1 MHPMPEAV
9 ITPPLGRI
17 DVHPLVYPEPH
28 AFGMPRSVAL
38 IRVEDTGGAVG
49 WGECVCGAP
58 EAALAVQAIVEEG
71 YASLVVGANGE
82 SIRAVWERL
91 RDRGFWYGH
100 GGIAT
105 LALSGVDMA
114 LWDLAG
120 RRAGMPVHQLLGGKV
135 TDRVRASASV
145 MWDTRDLDAPAR
157 QAADY
162 AARGFTATKGGWG
175 HPERE
180 FGLDADRDVEIVRRV
195 RAAVGPGVDIA
206 VDVSGRAGWS
216 VAHASEMAQ
225 RFAEPGLM
233 WLEDALHHEDYAG
246 LRRLREAAPMP
257 IATGEREWTP
267 SGYRRLIDSG
277 GVDIVLVD
285 PGRVEG
291 ITGMWEVVRY
301 AAARGVGIVPHSW
314 TSAVN
319 TAASLQVL
327 AASSNGVLLELKPD
341 ASPLQAEL
349 VDTPIEQHGGWVDVP
364 DRPGLGLEIDERV
377 LRRYRIGRR

>member
-1 MHPMPEAV
+1 MHHVGKVV
-9 ITPPLGRI
+9 IEVPVRRI

-28 AFGMPRSVAL
+28 AFGLPRSVAL
-38 IRVEDTGGAVG
+38 IRVEDTDGAVG

-58 EAALAVQAIVEEG
+58 EAALAVQVIVDEG
-71 YASLVVGANGE
+71 YAPLVLEANGR
-82 SIRAVWERL
+82 SIAEVWERL
-91 RDRGFWYGH
+91 RGRGFWYGH

-120 RRAGMPVHQLLGGKV
+120 RRAAAPVYELLGGKA
-135 TDRVRASASV
+135 TDRVRASAAV

-157 QAADY
+157 QSAEY

-175 HPERE
+175 HPDRE
-180 FGLDADRDVEIVRRV
+180 FGLDADHDAEIVRRV
-195 RAAVGPGVDIA
+195 REAVGPDVDIA
-206 VDVSGRAGWS
+206 VDVSGRANWS
-216 VAHASEMAQ
+216 VEHAIEMAQ
-225 RFAEPGLM
+225 RFARADLM
-233 WLEDALHHEDYAG
+233 WLEDALHHENYGG

-267 SGYRRLIDSG
+267 SGYRRLVDSG
-277 GVDIVLVD
+277 AVDIVLVD

-301 AAARGVGIVPHSW
+301 AAPRGVGFVPHSW
-314 TSAVN
+314 TSVVN

-341 ASPLQAEL
+341 PSPLQAEL
-349 VDTPIEQHGGWVDVP
+349 VETPIEQHDGWVEVP
-364 DRPGLGLEIDERV
+364 DAPGLGIEVDEAV
-377 LRRYRIGRR
+377 LNRYPIGPR